1 MSVPAPVSLR
11 VDSIGV
17 SEPIITLGLTDQGA
31 AEVPT
36 DYARAGWFSGGGRPG
51 TIGPTVILGHVDSKT
66 GPAVFF
72 RLRELQVGAEV
83 RLGLAD
89 GSNATYAITAVDSY
103 SKDDFPTFAVYG
115 ATPRDVVRLVT
126 CGGEFDRAAGSYTD
140 NIVVTADRI
149 A

>member
-1 MSVPAPVSLR
+1 M
-11 VDSIGV
+11 DSIGI
-17 SEPIITLGLTDQGA
+17 SESLITLGLTAEGA

-36 DYARAGWFSGGGRPG
+36 DYARAGWFTGGGRPG

-72 RLRELQVGAEV
+72 RLRELQVGAQV
-83 RLGLAD
+83 RLGLTD
-89 GSNATYAITAVDSY
+89 GSTATYAISAVDKY

-115 ATPRDVVRLVT
+115 ATPRDIVRLVT
-126 CGGEFDRAAGSYTD
+126 CGGEFDRAAGSYLD
-140 NIVVTADRI
+140 NVVVTAERI